1 VQGKIA
7 SVQRQPT
14 HTIVVPTSRVLSAT
28 DEATA
33 QRAVDEPLDNF
44 VQWAVRR
51 HEALNAHV
59 MAEIRL
65 LNNTVSRRLYQDAE
79 KWQQAIVDAGERD
92 VAEELARSGPKD
104 IERFKKK
111 NRAHI
116 DALYKRLQQKN
127 EDHMVLLAETFMK
140 ILEDLSNH
148 HNCQRDALVQACTL
162 LIAPFDPENDDK
174 RRREA

>member
-1 VQGKIA
+1 ML
-7 SVQRQPT
+7 
-14 HTIVVPTSRVLSAT
+14 VPTSSALSAA
-28 DEATA
+28 DEAIA
-33 QRAVDEPLDNF
+33 MRAADEPLDSF
-44 VQWAVRR
+44 VKWAVQR
-51 HEALNAHV
+51 HEALNAHI

-65 LNNTVSRRLYQDAE
+65 LNNAVSRRLYQDAE
-79 KWQQAIVDAGERD
+79 KWQQAIVAAGERD

-104 IERFKKK
+104 IKRFKEK

-162 LIAPFDPENDDK
+162 LTAPFDPENDDK
-174 RRREA
+174 RRSEA